1 MRYSLARAFI
11 GGRNPGQFQR
21 FGEGDVMRR
30 SELRLTGHLANLK
43 MFAIAGT
50 LFLAATQ
57 PAMARND
64 FSFRDF
70 REQNPELGR
79 HEARQQFRSEARD
92 LRHSDRILRAP
103 VINTVP
109 SIDTVQVQAEIR
121 GNHADRLNNTLRNR
135 SAQVNENGQLL
146 RLKSGLDLDLTSTQR
161 NISLGKGLFGDVDSV
176 QISIGNET
184 KTVHAGSLVS
194 AAEYV
199 AVKQV
204 LSDGS
209 QKVVIDRSGRASGG
223 EVNLEAVASDRTAL
237 RASSLVISEGVT
249 TSGDF
254 GRNSEFKLLGDLS
267 NYGTLYAFSSD
278 ISKRSGAIRAHD
290 INNYKG
296 ATIDSNVDLTL
307 DASGNLNNFGT
318 ISSTGSLTLM
328 AAGAVNNNK
337 GGSIKATGDV
347 NLQSDAINNK
357 GSIESTGSNINLQGS
372 TLALMNV
379 DNNKGTLKALNGAI
393 NVRDASYSG
402 TFDSYVDG
410 GDLLSKEVN
419 VNTGYGVANVYVNE
433 LTGVLNQYGTAAH
446 IMASTDTLTL
456 GTTCLTGDPT
466 IYNAAGN
473 INITADISVAENLV
487 FVASGDIL
495 VADNVDIFAGNA
507 TRGFEMNFIAGADF
521 VPTGGGSNSPTVPP
535 LTGAGGVDL
544 SGKASKT
551 GGGIIMGNN
560 VTVTSRASDLSGNS
574 NGDGILMVAFQGKT
588 ANAGKVDISGA
599 TIKTGGSG
607 TGTNGSVFVLAAG
620 TKGDVIKTGA
630 VDATGGSDKSNG
642 EGLVGFFTVDIITEQ
657 RVFDSN
663 QPFTGH
669 VIYDANGNNISNYR
683 LTGNDMSKSGNL
695 VITDAVAG
703 DDIKGRLI
711 DLAGSGGVN
720 ILGQVRAQDPSV
732 DQQFAFASID
742 VETVGSIT
750 SGSNGLLTAE
760 TARGFIFLNAYG
772 SKSGVIGTAT
782 APIITDGFDVEA
794 FSTKGNSIFVNIVG
808 TGVTQF
814 AALTAS
820 KGTITV
826 NAPTRDF
833 QHTFDFLSS
842 GTVNVTAGSLVGFR
856 NVNAGV
862 LNLHVLNGNIDNTNF
877 GPVFAQIVTLAAD
890 NGSIGASNSL
900 LATPQGIKSLD
911 LTAGNGGVFVNSPS
925 SNAISVLSNATGAT
939 TIFGNGN
946 IQILGL
952 TSGAG
957 DAQVQTSSGTL
968 TVSGNVSAKD
978 SLSLVNTSDKGKFA
992 IDKNVAIS
1000 TNGTADGD
1008 GNILLSVGPSNSTP
1022 VTPLPANVT
1031 TNITGTGTATV
1042 TGGGVKAKSP
1052 NNVLIIPASADI
1064 TINNGLKNTNFTM
1077 SGGVQITATNGN

>member
-1 MRYSLARAFI
+1 
-11 GGRNPGQFQR
+11 
-21 FGEGDVMRR
+21 MRR
-30 SELRLTGHLANLK
+30 VELGLTSRLANLR
-43 MFAIAGT
+43 MFAVAGT
-50 LFLAATQ
+50 LLLAASQ
-57 PAMARND
+57 PVMARND

-79 HEARQQFRSEARD
+79 HEARQQFRSEVRELRQNTDRVLRD
-92 LRHSDRILRAP
+92 P
-103 VINTVP
+103 VVNAVP
-109 SIDTVQVQAEIR
+109 SIDTVQVQAEVR
-121 GNHADRLNNTLRNR
+121 GNVGHINALRNR
-135 SAQVNENGQLL
+135 SGQLNDSGQL
-146 RLKSGLDLDLTSTQR
+146 IRLKNGLDLDLTSSQR
-161 NISLGKGLFGDVDSV
+161 NISLGKGLFGYVDSV

-184 KTVHAGSLVS
+184 KTLHAGSLVS

-204 LSDGS
+204 LGEGS
-209 QKVVIDRSGRASGG
+209 QKVVIDRNGRASGG

-237 RASSLVISEGVT
+237 RASSLVIAQGVT

-278 ISKRSGAIRAHD
+278 NSKRSGAIRAHD

-347 NLQSDAINNK
+347 NLQSDAVNNK
-357 GSIESTGSNINLQGS
+357 GTIESTGSNINLQGS

-551 GGGIIMGNN
+551 GGGIIFGANT
-560 VTVTSRASDLSGNS
+560 TVTSRASDTSGNT

-588 ANAGKVDISGA
+588 ANAGKVDMTGS

-607 TGTNGSVFVLAAG
+607 TGTNGSLFVLAAG
-620 TKGDVIKTGA
+620 TKGDVIKTGV
-630 VDATGGSDKSNG
+630 VDATGGTDYSNF
-642 EGLVGFFTVDIITEQ
+642 EGQVGFFTVPIAVEKPL
-657 RVFDSN
+657 FDPN
-663 QPFTGH
+663 TPDTGH
-669 VIYDANGNNISNYR
+669 VVYDANGVRISQYR
-683 LTGNDMSKSGNL
+683 LTGGDDLSKSGNL
-695 VITDAVAG
+695 VITDATAG
-703 DDIKGRLI
+703 DDIKGRII
-711 DLAGSGGVN
+711 DLYGSSSVN
-720 ILGQVRAQDPSV
+720 IQGQVRATD
-732 DQQFAFASID
+732 A
-742 VETVGSIT
+742 
-750 SGSNGLLTAE
+750 SGSFTTIDTTTYGVITNGPNGSLSAE
-760 TARGFIFLNAYG
+760 TANATIFLIAAKSSSNA
-772 SKSGVIGTAT
+772 IGTAA
-782 APIITDGFDVEA
+782 APIITDSADVQA
-794 FSTKGNSIFVNIVG
+794 FAEKGKEIFVNIVG
-808 TGVTQF
+808 TGLAQF
-814 AALTAS
+814 AGLTTS

-833 QHTFDFLSS
+833 QHTFDFLSA

-856 NVNAGV
+856 NVNTGV

-992 IDKNVAIS
+992 IDKNVSIA
-1000 TNGTADGD
+1000 TDGTADGD
-1008 GNILLSVGPSNSTP
+1008 GNIFLSVGPSNSTP
-1022 VTPLPANVT
+1022 VSPLPANVT
-1031 TNITGTGTATV
+1031 TNITGTGTVSV
-1042 TGGGVKAKSP
+1042 TGGGIKAKSP

-1077 SGGVQITATNGN
+1077 GGGVQITATNGN